1 MANNKSELG
10 KFYLLNFAS
19 LNFIGILENK
29 SMGNT
34 KLKESRPIKENS
46 PYSKFREING
56 DHPLKKSVPEAVVEY
71 QVRSRHGGQVA
82 FFNFDLA
89 REIGL
94 IPENHPNELTKELKE
109 EILHTFSI
117 VIINEYDLMNNF
129 NFPKEEIRPNTYMAT
144 RYLQLQHPCKKGTT
158 SGDGRSIW
166 NGQITKG
173 SKSWDVSSCGTGAT
187 KLSPAC
193 NINKK
198 FYQTGDPTV
207 SYGCGYSE
215 KDEGLS
221 SLFFSEVLAK
231 NGLQTERVLAIIE
244 FQKGIAINVRVHDN
258 LLRPSHMFNHLK
270 QNNLPTLKRVVD
282 YYIDRQVKNKV
293 WKNVPNDSKSIYDY
307 FLHQVTE
314 TFASMAANFDDQY
327 IFCWLD
333 WDGDNILM
341 DGGIIDYG
349 SVRQFGL
356 YHHEYRYDD
365 VQRWSTS
372 IKEQKQKARYIVQT
386 FAQIVDY
393 IKNEKKKSIDD
404 FKNHHA
410 VVNFDKRF
418 FDYKNRNILHKI
430 GYPQKYVDFLME
442 NCRKDIEDFRNDF
455 TYFEMAKS
463 VKGPQ
468 KVPDGINWNA
478 IFCMRDILRELPQ
491 IYLSRGV
498 GGYLSEAE
506 FLDIIKSSYATKKDL
521 KRSLRRDLK
530 IRSYQKNYVKLIN
543 KVAQKFKLPA
553 EKILLDVSMRSSVI
567 NKYDRVTGDSITN
580 IVHKIMNRRPKLT
593 AEETALILREFT
605 EYQNLNPD
613 KAPRVSN
620 FEVEKE
626 QSRLVKGM
634 LQIVREYRDGI

>member
-1 MANNKSELG
+1 
-10 KFYLLNFAS
+10 
-19 LNFIGILENK
+19 
-29 SMGNT
+29 MGNT
-34 KLKESRPIKENS
+34 KLKESRQVKEVSKENG
-46 PYSKFREING
+46 YAKFKDING
-56 DHPLKKSVPEAVVEY
+56 THPLKSAVPEAVVEY
-71 QVRSRHGGQVA
+71 QVRTRHGGQVA
-82 FFNFDLA
+82 FFNFELA
-89 REIGL
+89 KEIGL
-94 IPENHPNELTKELKE
+94 IPENHPFELTKELKE
-109 EILHTFSI
+109 EILKTFSI
-117 VIINEYDLMNNF
+117 VIINEFDLMNNF
-129 NFPKEEIRPNTYMAT
+129 NFPKEDIRPNTYMAT

-166 NGQITKG
+166 NGQVSHKG
-173 SKSWDVSSCGTGAT
+173 KTFDISSCGTGAT

-221 SLFFSEVLAK
+221 ALFFSEVLAK
-231 NGLQTERVLAIIE
+231 NGLETERVLAIIE
-244 FQKGIAINVRVHDN
+244 FQKGLAINVRVHEN

-270 QNNLPTLKRVVD
+270 QNNLPTLKRMVD
-282 YYIDRQVKNKV
+282 YYIDRQVKNKI
-293 WKNVPNDSKSIYDY
+293 WKNLPTDPKSQYDY
-307 FLHQVTE
+307 FLTKMVE
-314 TFASMAANFDDQY
+314 TFSRMSANFEDQY

-393 IKNEKKKSIDD
+393 LKNEKKKSLDD

-410 VVNFDKRF
+410 VVQFDKRF
-418 FDYKNRNILHKI
+418 VDYKSFNILVKM
-430 GYPQKYVDFLME
+430 GFNPKYADYLFSS
-442 NCRKDIEDFRNDF
+442 CRKDIEDFRSDY

-478 IFCMRDILRELPQ
+478 IFCMRDILREIPQ
-491 IYLSRGV
+491 LLLSRGV
-498 GGYLSEAE
+498 NSRLNENE
-506 FLDIIKSSYATKKDL
+506 FLDIIKSSYATKADL

-530 IRSYQKNYVKLIN
+530 IRSFQKNYLKLIN
-543 KVAQKFKLPA
+543 QIAKKFKETP
-553 EKILLDVSMRSSVI
+553 EKVLLDVSMRSSVI
-567 NKYDRVTGDSITN
+567 NKYDRVTGDSITS
-580 IVHKIMNRRPKLT
+580 IVEKIMNKKPKLT
-593 AEETALILREFT
+593 AEEISVILREFA

-613 KAPRVSN
+613 KDRRPSN
-620 FEVEKE
+620 FEAEKE

>member
-1 MANNKSELG
+1 
-10 KFYLLNFAS
+10 
-19 LNFIGILENK
+19 
-29 SMGNT
+29 MGNI
-34 KLKESRPIKENS
+34 KLKDSRASKENS
-46 PYSKFREING
+46 KENFGYPKFREVDGN
-56 DHPLKKSVPEAVVEY
+56 HPLKKQVPEAVVEY
-71 QVRSRHGGQVA
+71 QVRTRHGGTVA
-82 FFNFDLA
+82 FFNFELA

-94 IPENHPNELTKELKE
+94 IPENHPDELTKELKE
-109 EILHTFSI
+109 EILKTFSI

-166 NGQITKG
+166 NGQINHKG
-173 SKSWDVSSCGTGAT
+173 KSYDVSSCGTGAT

-231 NGLQTERVLAIIE
+231 NGLETERVLGIIE
-244 FQKGIAINVRVHDN
+244 FAKGLAINIRVHEN

-270 QNNLPTLKRVVD
+270 QNNLPTLKRMVD
-282 YYIDRQVKNKV
+282 YYIERQVKNKV
-293 WKNVPNDSKSIYDY
+293 YKNIPSDPKSHYDY
-307 FLHQVTE
+307 FLDKVVE
-314 TFASMAANFDDQY
+314 TFAQMAADFEDQY

-410 VVNFDKRF
+410 LVNFDKRF
-418 FDYKNRNILHKI
+418 FDFKNRNILMKM
-430 GYPQKYVDFLME
+430 GFNAKYTAYLLE
-442 NCRKDIEDFRNDF
+442 NHRKDIEEFRNDF

-491 IYLSRGV
+491 LYLGRGM
-498 GGYLSEAE
+498 GERISESE
-506 FLDIIKSSYATKKDL
+506 FLDIIKSSYATKADL

-530 IRSYQKNYVKLIN
+530 IRSFQKNYVKLIN
-543 KVAQKFKLPA
+543 LVSKKFKETP
-553 EKILLDVSMRSSVI
+553 EKTLLDVSMRSSVI
-567 NKYDRVTGDSITN
+567 NKYDRVTGDSITT
-580 IVHKIMNRRPKLT
+580 IVNKVMNRKPKLT
-593 AEETALILREFT
+593 PEEIAVVLKEFT

-613 KAPRVSN
+613 KERRASN
-620 FEVEKE
+620 FETEKE